1 MGTKPAQTNLECLVA
16 SAILL
21 VYALPSLRAYG
32 YDAFDWSAASGT
44 VTVPAGK
51 SYLVTESDI
60 AYVNGLT
67 GVTVAGASG
76 ETPMGEL
83 VFTGETPPTVAL
95 FGTGRVVKRSTHSW
109 ALTTAISSF
118 TGFYVLEGGV
128 TSTDL
133 RYQLGSTDSSA
144 GGVVISNGATVVMS
158 AVNGTDAQKNQ
169 FNWRPL
175 YLSGAGAPGQNGALV
190 TSGNAGAWNFTRKV
204 VLLSDAKIHLVR
216 ESYFLGGEGGLD
228 LGPYTLTVSGT
239 GPMDI
244 RENTVVT
251 GTGNIALEPNGYLL
265 VYPAGRL
272 TKDGAG
278 ALELKAGARYTF
290 YNDTDPQDRP
300 ILVTGANAI
309 LNHVEQYAYGVNSQG
324 WHGWNDAY
332 NEQRAPITFA
342 ADGTSLRLDARDIR
356 CQLKISG
363 RISGPGSV
371 KIGEYSYG
379 AGRIVFACPTNDYTG
394 YTYVTGGKGAHLVA
408 AASNSVPSYAGVTCL
423 YSRVSAMLSD
433 DASTWCEAALKRLA
447 FEGTWENLATLALN
461 TANLTGKSYR
471 VDGAEWE
478 ASAPAGKLWSLGHDG
493 AGVMTLDGPIA
504 RGNTFATYAGTLLMS
519 GSQYAVANLVT
530 AGDTQSEGG
539 TLVIADADVVLT
551 NEFRVG
557 SFKSEYV
564 APSPIAHA
572 VISNATVRI
581 GELSAANEFIGASQ
595 GIHVGR
601 SGDGTLDIC
610 AGSVVTARVENSNA
624 SQTHAAVFQK
634 DSHVTAWGTGHGSS
648 DGATL
653 NHIGR
658 FGYGYWNVDGD
669 STLDFLGY
677 TAIASWGGG
686 TARQYDAQGILD
698 ITGGTVTHKA
708 HASENQG
715 IIGGKSYF
723 ATANLGAS
731 WGAIRVAGDGKLQ
744 TSYGITFY
752 IGLGGNHSESH
763 LVLDGDDAAVE
774 LGNGLTFNGGDN
786 TRSFLDLYA
795 GSLQGNIFRKEH
807 SSGTATYLNFN
818 GGTFRPSGWGNELFG
833 TPEGNNTPDRV
844 TIYERGAVFD
854 MYNKVNYV
862 SVPMQKP
869 SGKGILEA
877 PVPAALS
884 DVTFVGPPMIHV
896 KAVDG
901 GDGATLW
908 PVWNR
913 ATGKLTSIRVISPGF
928 DYDNGATVVVRYGTQ
943 SWSTAAVM
951 GEVPG
956 GPLIVKGIECLELK
970 ATNTWSGGTIISDT
984 ASIKS
989 VCDWAIPSNTV
1000 LTLNGGKLNLNNK
1013 QAIFAGVR
1021 GTGGTVQNGTVKIAD
1036 VWKYDA
1042 ADYIAGMKT
1051 ALTGS
1056 IEFLPGA
1063 KVEVENPELLL
1074 SDEARN
1080 CRSVKF
1086 IMATAITGTPEFVV
1100 PASVPA
1106 AWFKQD
1112 GNSLVF
1118 GVQKGLSVIV
1128 R

>member
-1 MGTKPAQTNLECLVA
+1 MKTGTMATHSGLLMALSVA
-16 SAILL
+16 CSFAALSAH
-21 VYALPSLRAYG
+21 AY
-32 YDAFDWSAASGT
+32 DEFDWSAASGT

-60 AYVNGLT
+60 GYVNGLT
-67 GVTVAGASG
+67 GITVSGGSG
-76 ETPMGEL
+76 ETAMGEL
-83 VFTGETPPTVAL
+83 VFTGSTVPTVAIS
-95 FGTGRVVKRSTHSW
+95 GAGRVVKRSTHNWTLS
-109 ALTTAISSF
+109 TAISSF

-128 TSTDL
+128 TSTAL

-158 AVNGTDAQKNQ
+158 AVNGADAEKNQ

-175 YLSGAGAPGQNGALV
+175 YLSGDGAPGQNGALV

-216 ESYFLGGEGGLD
+216 ESYFLGGVGGLD

-251 GTGNIALEPNGYLL
+251 GTGNIAISPNSYLL
-265 VYPAGRL
+265 VYPDGRL
-272 TKDGAG
+272 TNDGTG
-278 ALELKAGARYTF
+278 VIELKNGARYAF
-290 YNDTDPQDRP
+290 YNDVNPQDRP
-300 ILVTGANAI
+300 ILVTGTNAI

-324 WHGWNDAY
+324 WHGWSDAY

-342 ADGTSLRLDARDIR
+342 AEGTSLRLDARDNR
-356 CQLKISG
+356 CQLMVSG
-363 RISGPGSV
+363 RISGPGSI

-379 AGRIVFACPTNDYTG
+379 AGRFVFACPTNDYTG
-394 YTYVTGGKGAHLVA
+394 STWVGGGKGAFLVA
-408 AASNSVPSYAGVTCL
+408 AASNSIPNYASVTCTH
-423 YSRVSAMLSD
+423 SRISAKLSD
-433 DASTWCEAALKRLA
+433 DGSTWCEDALRRLA
-447 FEGTWENLATLALN
+447 FEATWGSWGTPAIYTGD
-461 TANLTGKSYR
+461 LTDKAYQ
-471 VDGAEWE
+471 VDGAAWE
-478 ASAPAGKLWSLGHDG
+478 AAAPAGKLWSLGHDG
-493 AGVMTLDGPIA
+493 EGVMTLDGPIA
-504 RGNTFATYAGTLLMS
+504 RGDTFATYDGTLMMT
-519 GSQYAVANLVT
+519 GSQYSVANLLAV
-530 AGDTQSEGG
+530 ADTGHEGG
-539 TLVIADADVVLT
+539 TLVIADADVILT

-557 SFKSEYV
+557 GFTTNLV
-564 APSPIAHA
+564 APAGIAHA
-572 VISNATVRI
+572 MISNATVRI
-581 GELSAANEFIGASQ
+581 GSLSSANEFIGASQ

-601 SGDGTLDIC
+601 VGDGTLDIC
-610 AGSVVTARVENSNA
+610 AGSVVTARVENGNA
-624 SQTHAAVFQK
+624 NQAHAAVFQK
-634 DSHVTAWGTGHGSS
+634 DSHVTAWGTGHNAN
-648 DGATL
+648 DGAAL

-744 TSYGITFY
+744 TSKNITFY

-818 GGTFRPSGWGNELFG
+818 GGAFRPSGWGNELFG

-844 TIYERGAVFD
+844 TIYERGAIFD

-877 PVPAALS
+877 PVPEALS

-908 PVWNR
+908 PVWDR

-943 SWSTAAVM
+943 SWSTAAVV

-970 ATNTWSGGTIISDT
+970 ATNTWSGGTIICDT

-1063 KVEVENPELLL
+1063 KIEVENPELLL

-1086 IMATAITGTPEFVV
+1086 ITATSITGTPEFVV

-1106 AWFKQD
+1106 AWFKKD
-1112 GNSLVF
+1112 GNSLAF
-1118 GVQKGLSVIV
+1118 GVTKGLSVIV